1 MILAPISG
9 GGPEVTLPYSGPS
22 LNLLMDVVRPN
33 VPSPDPDGGAPSPQP
48 TPSSD
53 FGTLGPTPDVTNLAA
68 PTSVPLGPISSSEAS
83 ASGPSASCPLFPA
96 NLRLLHFVAPILG
109 ALVALVISTN
119 GGPGALWGK
128 TMSAILPHA
137 NSSVSFGVPSD
148 RELDRQRPQKQAE
161 ILLERAVSRSDG
173 AANQRSDRDGD
184 SDSHTDQ
191 DKAQAE
197 AQIAARVGAW
207 RGKLKW
213 DSQLGELTTVALN
226 SGDQS
231 LRASAIEVQLAAYGL
246 TENNSSVDR
255 LVRLVDSSD
264 HAQKIWA
271 LWTLGLLGN
280 RGVETVRV
288 VQVLSAHLKDSAKS
302 SGTDH
307 DRDQDEDV
315 RRWAVEGLALVG
327 TTSTIV
333 PLLNAMHNDPS
344 PIVRERAACSLA
356 ESGMLTH
363 QQRLAAVP
371 QLINYSED
379 PALDAQTQAW
389 AFQALT
395 DITRQRLPNDSAA
408 WRNWY
413 QTSAASGQ

>member
-1 MILAPISG
+1 MSSATSNASG
-9 GGPEVTLPYSGPS
+9 
-22 LNLLMDVVRPN
+22 R
-33 VPSPDPDGGAPSPQP
+33 
-48 TPSSD
+48 
-53 FGTLGPTPDVTNLAA
+53 
-68 PTSVPLGPISSSEAS
+68 S
-83 ASGPSASCPLFPA
+83 ASGGLSSG

-109 ALVALVISTN
+109 ALVALLISTN

-128 TMSAILPHA
+128 TISTLLPHT
-137 NSSVSFGVPSD
+137 NTSVSFGVPSD
-148 RELDRQRPQKQAE
+148 RDLDRQRPQKQAE

-173 AANQRSDRDGD
+173 AANQSGDRDEDG
-184 SDSHTDQ
+184 DSHTDQ

-197 AQIAARVGAW
+197 AQIAARVSAW

-246 TENNSSVDR
+246 SESNSSVDR
-255 LVRLVDSSD
+255 LVRLADSSD

-271 LWTLGLLGN
+271 LWSLGLLGN

-288 VQVLSAHLKDSAKS
+288 VQVLTAHLKDSAKN
-302 SGTDH
+302 SGRDQV
-307 DRDQDEDV
+307 RDQDEDV

-356 ESGMLTH
+356 ESGMLTR

-379 PALDAQTQAW
+379 PALDSQTQGW